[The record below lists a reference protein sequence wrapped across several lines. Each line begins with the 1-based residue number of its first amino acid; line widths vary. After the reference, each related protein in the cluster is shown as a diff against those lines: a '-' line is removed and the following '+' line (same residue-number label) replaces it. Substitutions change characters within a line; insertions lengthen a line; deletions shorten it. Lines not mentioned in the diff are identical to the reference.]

1 MTKNQMAM
9 HQIGRGHALTPPG
22 LKLAVRCRLANRPYQ
37 AHLAD
42 LANRRI
48 ARREKLLAARMEQ
61 ELEQER
67 KDRENLRRQRMAS
80 EQ

>member
-9 HQIGRGHALTPPG
+9 HQIGRGHAPTDRPKP
-22 LKLAVRCRLANRPYQ
+22 AVLRRLANNQEYRD
-37 AHLAD
+37 HLAD

-61 ELEQER
+61 ERKERQVAAREQ
-67 KDRENLRRQRMAS
+67 QRLGP
-80 EQ
+80 Q